1 MAPIVAEQ
9 EPRGLLALQVV
20 AVPTVAEQEQQGLLA
35 LQVVVVPTVVVVEQ
49 KSGPKHYH
57 NCSRLAFRDCSE
69 RHTLDKSCCFE
80 SGYRS

>member
-20 AVPTVAEQEQQGLLA
+20 VVPIVAEQELQGLLA
-35 LQVVVVPTVVVVEQ
+35 LQVVAVPTVVEVEQ

-57 NCSRLAFRDCSE
+57 NCSRLAFQDCSE
-69 RHTLDKSCCFE
+69 RRTSDKSCCFE